1 MPCRRSPR
9 GLAIAS
15 SARPPPCPPSA
26 PHPPS
31 PLPPQVPRVSKVP
44 RRVRE
49 GGRPLQHGP
58 QVRPRLCKFFCKKEP
73 GSAFLNPIRAIFH
86 ATYSVWVP
94 RVPGLPWEVAQG
106 GRREGL
112 SQGSPEG
119 AARTLPLKLLV
130 SVNGREPARAP
141 SLPLLSGGVLGPV
154 IRPHSGLPFHYLQH
168 WEETDSRRGQG
179 PAPPRFGRAVH
190 GSHSACSQGGNS
202 LP

>member
-1 MPCRRSPR
+1 MLPLRGRPR
-9 GLAIAS
+9 V
-15 SARPPPCPPSA
+15 PPQRLIP
-26 PHPPS
+26 
-31 PLPPQVPRVSKVP
+31 PLPSLRRCPACQKFRAEYERVAAHFNMDPKCVPAYVN
-44 RRVRE
+44 
-49 GGRPLQHGP
+49 
-58 QVRPRLCKFFCKKEP
+58 FFCKKEP